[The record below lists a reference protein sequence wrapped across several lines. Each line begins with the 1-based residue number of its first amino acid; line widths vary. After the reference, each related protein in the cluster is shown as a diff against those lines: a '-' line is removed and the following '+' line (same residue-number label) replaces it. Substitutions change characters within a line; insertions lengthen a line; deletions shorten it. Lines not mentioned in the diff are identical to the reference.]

1 MAVKKKAKPSNN
13 RSVKA
18 KARSATLTLKA
29 IPQKQT
35 KMQILKEIAGHSSLT
50 VKQVKAVFAAAGHI
64 AKCHIIKKGSG
75 EFAIPEMAIKVIRK
89 TKPATKQR
97 QGRNPMTGEAITI
110 AAKPK
115 RDVIKVRPLKSLK
128 QALIQG

>member
-1 MAVKKKAKPSNN
+1 MAAKRKASNRN
-13 RSVKA
+13 NTRKTRAS
-18 KARSATLTLKA
+18 SMQLKA
-29 IPQKQT
+29 IPHKQT
-35 KMQILKEIAGHSSLT
+35 KMQILRDIADHSELT
-50 VKQVKAVFAAAGHI
+50 VKQVRNVLAAAGHI

-75 EFAIPEMAIKVIRK
+75 EFSIPEMAIKVVRK

-97 QGRNPMTGEAITI
+97 QGRNPMTGETITI

-128 QALIQG
+128 EVMFQG